1 VTSQER
7 PRHEQESVPGSWL
20 TVCLGCGRLKRGDV
34 WTNEEIPLPAKGIS
48 TGFCDAC
55 FAKRSVER
63 KHKAPDEP

>member
-55 FAKRSVER
+55 FAKRMADRNR
-63 KHKAPDEP
+63 KTAEEP